1 MLFIDAGLEAI
12 LRRFSARLPTIAI
25 PEPGSKG
32 QIWYRLN
39 LNFFAYFAAFLRA
52 LSG

>member
-1 MLFIDAGLEAI
+1 MLQLIENKNDRIKRWWG
-12 LRRFSARLPTIAI
+12 
-25 PEPGSKG
+25 
-32 QIWYRLN
+32 N